1 MELDNRSG
9 FLFKGISTDSFPSR
23 MNMIE
28 KTAVVAF
35 WTGVILI
42 AVASVIIL
50 PLVAA
55 TSHVLCLLRGKG

>member
-1 MELDNRSG
+1 
-9 FLFKGISTDSFPSR
+9 

-42 AVASVIIL
+42 AVASMIIL

-55 TSHVLCLLRGKG
+55 TSHVLYLLRGKG